1 MSRLIRG
8 PKRWFFVIVST
19 IVSVVLRLTSFASG
33 SVSEP
38 KRTSETGG
46 YSGKQ
51 FTLLVKSPRPRLRG
65 LFRRKGPGEAAR
77 YYRIHLASSRPFL
90 RISLFAPPV
99 LHLKRNGDLLSAS
112 YVAPPLTASL
122 SAVLACS
129 PPPPPPPGFSP
140 PPGSGGG
147 GFPPPPSSFELF

>member
-1 MSRLIRG
+1 MSRLIRI

-38 KRTSETGG
+38 NRSSETSG

-51 FTLLVKSPRPRLRG
+51 FTMLVKAPRPRLRG
-65 LFRRKGPGEAAR
+65 LFRRKGPGEAAT

-90 RISLFAPPV
+90 KISLLEAPV
-99 LHLKRNGDLLSAS
+99 LHLKRNGDLLSAA
-112 YVAPPLTASL
+112 YVAPPTATL

-140 PPGSGGG
+140 PPGSSGGG
-147 GFPPPPSSFELF
+147 GSPPPSSFELF